1 MAKESG
7 KQVHEANRT
16 PNYLG
21 AKKTFCKT
29 HYIKIIKVNNK
40 ERIFKTTRGK
50 QDNNLQSLPPSVDF
64 SAETLPTRE
73 STITYSKY

>member
-7 KQVHEANRT
+7 IQVHEANRT

-40 ERIFKTTRGK
+40 EFLK
-50 QDNNLQSLPPSVDF
+50 QPGVNK
-64 SAETLPTRE
+64 
-73 STITYSKY
+73 TITYKAYPHQ